1 MESSALNSFELSS
14 NVCYVF
20 VRFIVSK
27 RFFPENRLLLTK
39 ITIMCPVKSNMLTT
53 ASQVKFRIISTVC
66 HVQSSIL
73 TTVSHVKFSILTSVS
88 HVQSGILTTVSHVQ
102 FELRVREIHIF
113 QIATLKSETFFL
125 KCLI

>member
-1 MESSALNSFELSS
+1 MYSFVLLFLN
-14 NVCYVF
+14 V
-20 VRFIVSK
+20 
-27 RFFPENRLLLTK
+27 FFPEHRLLLTK

-53 ASQVKFRIISTVC
+53 ASQVKFRILSTVS

-73 TTVSHVKFSILTSVS
+73 TTVSHVK
-88 HVQSGILTTVSHVQ
+88 

-125 KCLI
+125 KC